1 MTTDAAYRPKTNTL
15 AIVTLIAGIL
25 GFNLIAVI
33 LGHIALSQIKKSNE
47 GGRTLAIVGLVLGY
61 IGLVA
66 LIIFIIV
73 AVGFAA
79 AGISSG
85 AVTGS

>member
-1 MTTDAAYRPKTNTL
+1 MTTDAAYGPKTNTL

-33 LGHIALSQIKKSNE
+33 LGHIALSPIKKSNE